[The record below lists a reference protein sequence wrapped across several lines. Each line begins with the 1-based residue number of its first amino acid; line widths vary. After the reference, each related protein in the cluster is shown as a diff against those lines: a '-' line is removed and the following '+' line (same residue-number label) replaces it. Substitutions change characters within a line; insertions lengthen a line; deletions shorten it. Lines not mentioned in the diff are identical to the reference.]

1 MKRTFSLFLA
11 ILMLAVSLTACAS
24 DPISTPDDTTP
35 AAETTTGETEPKETG
50 RADAKDNIPA
60 DFTLNGKT
68 MGIYI
73 RSGMQKLDWDG
84 GGEESG
90 DVIYDAVYR
99 RTQKVMERL
108 DVGFELTALGGTWQ
122 EFGKGMEQNIMA
134 GDDVWQI
141 VFTTGNAAI
150 QSSRDYL
157 FQDLSK
163 NKYIDFDQ
171 PWWWVDAMKELS
183 LDGNKI
189 RYLVGDISLTNYTK
203 AGAMFFNKVK
213 LESAGY
219 KSDDLYKM
227 VIDRKWTYDKL
238 GEMAAASYID
248 VNGDGVVNDG
258 DQYGLLVM
266 NNEAIRHLEF
276 TGNIRLFSRDE
287 SGYPYLDYDMES
299 AVQFV
304 DMMNKLL
311 YQTKGCSFTK
321 GSAYEA
327 AKFATGETVFMANRL
342 ESATGAALRDMEDD
356 FGIIPNPMV
365 SEAQGE
371 YYGIIHNS
379 SDYVT
384 IPMTCKN
391 PDEAGAVI
399 EALCSESYRSVV
411 ETFYE
416 SALKAKY
423 SRDSYS
429 GQCIDIICD
438 TCVKNFIYEYN
449 GVVKGG
455 ALVGDEILN
464 NRNELASKYAAQKD
478 VTDQK
483 IKDLIEKYI
492 KAEADLNG

>member
-1 MKRTFSLFLA
+1 MKKTLSLLLA
-11 ILMLAVSLTACAS
+11 ALMLAGAMTACS
-24 DPISTPDDTTP
+24 GGDTTDDTTK
-35 AAETTTGETEPKETG
+35 AADTTTAPVETG
-50 RADAKDNIPA
+50 PVVTERKDAKDNIPA

-84 GGEESG
+84 GGEETG
-90 DVIYDAVYR
+90 DVIYDAVYN

-108 DVGFELTALGGTWQ
+108 KVNFELTSLGGTWQ

-134 GDDVWQI
+134 GDDTWQI

-157 FQDLSK
+157 FQDLTK

-171 PWWWVDAMKELS
+171 PWWWTDAMKELS
-183 LDGNKI
+183 LDGSKI
-189 RYLVGDISLTNYTK
+189 RYLVGDISMTNYSK

-213 LESAGY
+213 LESAGF

-238 GEMAAASYID
+238 GEMAAASYVD

-258 DQYGLLVM
+258 DQYGFYLM
-266 NNEAIRHLEF
+266 NNEAVRHLEF
-276 TGNIRLFSRDE
+276 TGNIRRYSRDAN
-287 SGYPYLDYDMES
+287 GYPYLDYDQER
-299 AVQFV
+299 ATQFI

-311 YQTKGCSFTK
+311 YETKGCSFTK
-321 GSAYEA
+321 GSAHDST
-327 AKFATGETVFMANRL
+327 KFSTGATVFYSYRL
-342 ESATGAALRDMEDD
+342 ESATGATLRDMEDD
-356 FGIIPNPMV
+356 FGIIPNPMMN
-365 SEAQGE
+365 EEQGE

-411 ETFYE
+411 ETYYE

-438 TCVKNFIYEYN
+438 TNVKNFIYEYN

-455 ALVGDEILN
+455 VLIGDEILN
-464 NRNELASKYAAQKD
+464 NRNEFASKYAAQKD
-478 VTDQK
+478 STNQK
-483 IKDLIEKYI
+483 IQDLIEKYI
-492 KAEADLNG
+492 KAEADLAG